1 MEDGGW
7 NAEGK
12 DFIIGFSPFT
22 VNIGLK
28 NIIFQGIEM
37 IVEVSVPECS
47 GSSERW
53 KARLESRVEEG

>member
-28 NIIFQGIEM
+28 NFIFQRI

-47 GSSERW
+47 GCSERW